1 MKIAHWIAAGA
12 LVLTSTVTLAD
23 QANMENAAAKLQE
36 AKASLEKA
44 TADKGGHRMKAIK
57 LVNQAMAEVQ
67 AGIEF
72 DRTHDSKNEG
82 KKSDKGEKGEKPA
95 K

>member
-1 MKIAHWIAAGA
+1 MKIAHWIAASA
-12 LVLTSTVTLAD
+12 LVLTGTAALAD
-23 QANMENAAAKLQE
+23 QPNMEAAIAKLQE

-44 TADKGGHRMKAIK
+44 TADKGGHRVKAIK
-57 LVNQAMAEVQ
+57 LVDQAMAEVQ

-82 KKSDKGEKGEKPA
+82 KKGEKGEKPA